1 MAKGMCIIQSTK
13 TKRYTANS
21 FISYYIFLVG
31 GGLPSYV
38 NFLSLPVPGGM
49 RGGGV
54 QGSAACNQNFVR
66 DTPPCV
72 MAFRGVSL
80 GP

>member
-1 MAKGMCIIQSTK
+1 MVVPVAPPPHLV
-13 TKRYTANS
+13 
-21 FISYYIFLVG
+21 LVG
-31 GGLPSYV
+31 SGIPGEV
-38 NFLSLPVPGGM
+38 NFLSPPVPGGV
-49 RGGGV
+49 RGGGGGV

-66 DTPPCV
+66 DYPPCV